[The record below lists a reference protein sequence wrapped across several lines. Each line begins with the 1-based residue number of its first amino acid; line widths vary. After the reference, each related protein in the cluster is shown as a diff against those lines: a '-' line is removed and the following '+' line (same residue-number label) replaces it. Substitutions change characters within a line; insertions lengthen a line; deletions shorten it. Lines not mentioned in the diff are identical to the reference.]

1 MNDETRRTKS
11 INRWKSCLFNI
22 TTHTEQTTAASS
34 KKQTQSNENAMCA
47 RNQLSLSINVV
58 IRQKHTDWLPHC
70 NGMVSTDT
78 FRFSLSFFVCFH
90 QGWLKTPDGR
100 AATCAIGNW
109 IHTVSF
115 EQFSKPFYRMF
126 QFYSILAMHNIIR
139 STSLEE
145 RDDHHYSANETSKQD
160 SSLDRNNGRCLV
172 SNMKRY
178 DDESSEHT

>member
-22 TTHTEQTTAASS
+22 TTQ
-34 KKQTQSNENAMCA
+34 
-47 RNQLSLSINVV
+47 R
-58 IRQKHTDWLPHC
+58 TD
-70 NGMVSTDT
+70 
-78 FRFSLSFFVCFH
+78 
-90 QGWLKTPDGR
+90 DGR
-100 AATCAIGNW
+100 AAAYAIGDW

-126 QFYSILAMHNIIR
+126 QFYSILAMNNIIR

-145 RDDHHYSANETSKQD
+145 RDDRHYSANETSKQD

-178 DDESSEHT
+178 DDESSEHTSSLWSTPIIVDETLSSRCVQTSLSYSILDIQCRPNLHHPQPKSKIDRRAI